1 MLKVGLVGYGKMGH
15 MLKNLSNEFNIEI
28 VAIIDPTNEEA
39 NYKEINENSISNC
52 DVLID
57 FSTPNGVINNIKRAV
72 KQNIPI
78 VVGTTGWLD
87 SLNEITEYVELNNGA
102 LIYGSNFSIGV
113 NILFQIVNFSSELF
127 NKIPGYDVAGSEIHH
142 RMKKDI
148 PSGTGKTLAE
158 IVLNNYDTKEEI
170 VYQPGNRE
178 IKKEELHFTSLRLG
192 EIPGFHEVVFD
203 SKDDQL
209 SIKHNAKG
217 REGFA
222 KGALMAAKY
231 IYDKKG
237 VIDFVSSFSEIIE
250 EANNEN

>member
-1 MLKVGLVGYGKMGH
+1 MLKVGLIGYGKMGH
-15 MLKNLSNEFNIEI
+15 MLKNLSNEFNIE
-28 VAIIDPTNEEA
+28 VVSIIDPTNKEA
-39 NYKEINENSISNC
+39 NYREINKKSVADCE
-52 DVLID
+52 VLID
-57 FSTPNGVINNIKRAV
+57 FSTPKGVINNIKKAID
-72 KQNIPI
+72 NDIPI
-78 VVGTTGWLD
+78 VVGTTGWLS
-87 SLNEITEYVELNNGA
+87 SLNEIIEYVELNNGA

-113 NILFQIVNFSSELF
+113 NMLFQIINFSSNLF
-127 NKIPGYDVAGSEIHH
+127 NKISGYDVAGSEIHH

-158 IVLNNYDTKEEI
+158 IIINNYDSKEKI

-178 IKKEELHFTSLRLG
+178 IKKDELHFTSLRLG
-192 EIPGFHEVVFD
+192 EIPGLHEVTFD
-203 SKDDQL
+203 SKEDQL
-209 SIKHNAKG
+209 LIKHNAKG

-237 VIDFVSSFSEIIE
+237 VIDFVSDFSEIIE